1 VADLLPAL
9 KGEGTCYC
17 GEVRGKYSRTL
28 ALAAVLLLLTC
39 LTQVLGLS
47 CPALY
52 EEREVVIVAVTS
64 LPNGSYAGVAARLRV
79 AVSCPGSGRVFVETL
94 PLSQLDLQASTRVAA
109 QVASRAAGVRFDSC
123 DFYASFRASS
133 PIVGG
138 PSASAATAVAFAAA
152 LLRLPLR
159 GDVVM
164 TGMVLPDGSIGPVGG
179 LRAKLEA
186 AASAGAKVFLVP
198 YGQTTYVEYT
208 VVTRRVGPVTMREV
222 RPVTVDLV
230 EYGRSLGVDVRPA
243 ATVYEAL
250 HVFTGGA
257 YPLPRVVPVGELTRA
272 ADSVVRGYV
281 ESWAR
286 AMAGDV
292 EEAVALG
299 DAIRGSV
306 LSSLP
311 YYTRVYVQEVLTGIE
326 RNLQAS
332 LGRAR
337 EVESR
342 GYYYSAASYYFQAL
356 VYALWRYYLLS
367 SLRREG
373 SLDSVRA
380 NVSSRVLSVL
390 SAIRGMVG
398 GRSSLSIWELD
409 AAIAAADRA
418 YEALLY
424 LNTSQSQSSVDSAT
438 YYLALASSRARTA
451 ELWLSLVGAA
461 APPGPSGS
469 ISTEAL
475 SETSTSLE
483 YLLDNILAY
492 ILSFQG
498 SVSIPS
504 DTFNEM
510 VSRLGLAKT
519 AGDPVEKL
527 ALEVSALAYGY
538 VTLVRMFTQDPNAT
552 TEVLS
557 RSIGVL
563 ASGDL
568 LNRTPTSLVLY
579 LEFAEVQEDPVQRV
593 YTLARVAA
601 LASFY
606 VDALRPRVAAEYAST
621 TRQAEVGTAV
631 PRTIT
636 VVVTATEGA
645 GRSTATYFLSGVAVG
660 VLVSVALFLVATL
673 ASRRS
678 RRL

>member
-1 VADLLPAL
+1 
-9 KGEGTCYC
+9 
-17 GEVRGKYSRTL
+17 
-28 ALAAVLLLLTC
+28 
-39 LTQVLGLS
+39 
-47 CPALY
+47 
-52 EEREVVIVAVTS
+52 
-64 LPNGSYAGVAARLRV
+64 
-79 AVSCPGSGRVFVETL
+79 
-94 PLSQLDLQASTRVAA
+94 
-109 QVASRAAGVRFDSC
+109 
-123 DFYASFRASS
+123 
-133 PIVGG
+133 
-138 PSASAATAVAFAAA
+138 
-152 LLRLPLR
+152 
-159 GDVVM
+159 
-164 TGMVLPDGSIGPVGG
+164 
-179 LRAKLEA
+179 
-186 AASAGAKVFLVP
+186 
-198 YGQTTYVEYT
+198 
-208 VVTRRVGPVTMREV
+208 
-222 RPVTVDLV
+222 
-230 EYGRSLGVDVRPA
+230 
-243 ATVYEAL
+243 
-250 HVFTGGA
+250 
-257 YPLPRVVPVGELTRA
+257 
-272 ADSVVRGYV
+272 
-281 ESWAR
+281 
-286 AMAGDV
+286 
-292 EEAVALG
+292 
-299 DAIRGSV
+299 
-306 LSSLP
+306 
-311 YYTRVYVQEVLTGIE
+311 
-326 RNLQAS
+326 
-332 LGRAR
+332 
-337 EVESR
+337 VESR

-390 SAIRGMVG
+390 SAIRGMAG

-469 ISTEAL
+469 IGTEAL

-510 VSRLGLAKT
+510 VSRLELAKT

-621 TRQAEVGTAV
+621 TQQTEVGTAV

>member
-1 VADLLPAL
+1 L
-9 KGEGTCYC
+9 KGEAFSC
-17 GEVRGKYSRTL
+17 KYSRTL
-28 ALAAVLLLLTC
+28 ALATVLLLLTC
-39 LTQVLGLS
+39 LTQVWGLS

-64 LPNGSYAGVAARLRV
+64 LPNGSYAGVIARLRV

-109 QVASRAAGVRFDSC
+109 QVASRVAGVRFDSC

-186 AASAGAKVFLVP
+186 VASAGAKVFLVP

-230 EYGRSLGVDVRPA
+230 EYGRSLGVDVRPVT
-243 ATVYEAL
+243 TVYEAL

-257 YPLPRVVPVGELTRA
+257 YPLPRVVPVEELARA
-272 ADSVVRGYV
+272 VDSVVRGYV
-281 ESWAR
+281 EDWAR
-286 AMAGDV
+286 AIARDV

-326 RNLQAS
+326 SDLQAS
-332 LGRAR
+332 LSRAR

-356 VYALWRYYLLS
+356 IYALWRYYLLS

-373 SLDSVRA
+373 SLDSIRA

-390 SAIRGMVG
+390 STIRGMAS
-398 GRSSLSIWELD
+398 GRSSLCIWELD

-469 ISTEAL
+469 IGTEAL

-510 VSRLGLAKT
+510 VSRLELAKT

-606 VDALRPRVAAEYAST
+606 VDALRPRVAAEYVST
-621 TRQAEVGTAV
+621 TRQTEVGTAV

-678 RRL
+678 RRF

>member
-1 VADLLPAL
+1 L
-9 KGEGTCYC
+9 KGEAFS
-17 GEVRGKYSRTL
+17 RKYSRTL

-39 LTQVLGLS
+39 LTQVWGLG

-64 LPNGSYAGVAARLRV
+64 LPNGSYAGVTARLRV

-109 QVASRAAGVRFDSC
+109 QVASRVAGVRFDSC

-257 YPLPRVVPVGELTRA
+257 YPLPRVVPVGELTRV

-286 AMAGDV
+286 AIAGDV

-299 DAIRGSV
+299 DAIRGGV

-326 RNLQAS
+326 SNLQAS

-390 SAIRGMVG
+390 SAIRGMAG

-461 APPGPSGS
+461 APPGLSGS
-469 ISTEAL
+469 ISAEAL

-510 VSRLGLAKT
+510 VSRLELAKT

-538 VTLVRMFTQDPNAT
+538 VTLVRMFAQDPNAT

-568 LNRTPTSLVLY
+568 LNRTPISLVLY

-621 TRQAEVGTAV
+621 TRQTEVGTAV